1 MNAFI
6 GYIYFINQS
15 KPKRMKKK
23 IFVFRFGMPTP
34 TKADFVAVSK
44 LGADVENGEVFGTGS
59 PFGLCTLLHT
69 DKSPAE
75 VKQAYLEAEQEVND
89 ELPII
94 VIEESQFSA
103 TNLVTM
109 GFEGLAKMNEVFDAD
124 KGITKSEGIQ
134 CTLSLD
140 ELLDRV
146 NQVGIKGLTPQEL
159 TRLQELSK

>member
-1 MNAFI
+1 
-6 GYIYFINQS
+6 
-15 KPKRMKKK
+15 MKKK

-44 LGADVENGEVFGTGS
+44 LGADIENGEVFGTGS

-75 VKQAYLEAEQEVND
+75 VKQAYLEAEQEVEDN
-89 ELPII
+89 LPII

-103 TNLVTM
+103 TNLVAM
-109 GFEGLAKMNEVFDAD
+109 GFEGLVRMNGAFDAD
-124 KGITKSEGIQ
+124 KGIEKTEGIQ

-146 NQVGIKGLTPQEL
+146 NQVGVNGMSEEEFN
-159 TRLQELSK
+159 RLKELSK

>member
-1 MNAFI
+1 
-6 GYIYFINQS
+6 
-15 KPKRMKKK
+15 
-23 IFVFRFGMPTP
+23 
-34 TKADFVAVSK
+34 
-44 LGADVENGEVFGTGS
+44 
-59 PFGLCTLLHT
+59 
-69 DKSPAE
+69 